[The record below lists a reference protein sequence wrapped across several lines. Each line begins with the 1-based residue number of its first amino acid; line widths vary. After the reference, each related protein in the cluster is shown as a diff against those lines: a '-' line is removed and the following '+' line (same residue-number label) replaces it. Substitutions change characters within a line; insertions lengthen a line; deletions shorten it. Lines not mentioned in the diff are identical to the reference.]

1 LEEVLLIECE
11 ISALQLA
18 IELFPITSV
27 EEEWFLYLVKLDET
41 RNDVALANEAHKNRI
56 KVQYDKFV
64 QPRAFSKGDL
74 VLIYHQANDKLEIG
88 KL

>member
-41 RNDVALANEAHKNRI
+41 RNDVALANEAHKNRELI
-56 KVQYDKFV
+56 NILVKSVILLIL
-64 QPRAFSKGDL
+64 FSSAIPKCL
-74 VLIYHQANDKLEIG
+74 FK
-88 KL
+88 